1 MSIAYKSKPS
11 HDKRFQKLMGSVRN
25 DANLVEIMTDEGL
38 ESLLGS
44 APQEGVLVK
53 EQMMQISQ
61 ASKLSILMQ
70 TCKQDSEKKEA
81 LLNEFQQLIHYII

>member
-1 MSIAYKSKPS
+1 
-11 HDKRFQKLMGSVRN
+11 MGSVRN

-44 APQEGVLVK
+44 APQENVLVK

-61 ASKLSILMQ
+61 ASKLSILM
-70 TCKQDSEKKEA
+70 
-81 LLNEFQQLIHYII
+81 